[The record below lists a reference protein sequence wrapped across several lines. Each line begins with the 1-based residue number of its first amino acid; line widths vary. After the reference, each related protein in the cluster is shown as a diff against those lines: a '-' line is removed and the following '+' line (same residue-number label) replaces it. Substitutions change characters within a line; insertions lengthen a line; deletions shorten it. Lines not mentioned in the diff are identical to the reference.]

1 MNGPEMSD
9 RCIVPRKSSNNA
21 ERSAAERMGEGA
33 CQGETGSATHAPGT
47 GPGQLV
53 PRAGPVLLRHCMGR
67 PNPERRNHPRQE
79 PGAGKPHAGIRAG
92 GVQSMCVPTAT
103 MISATRPYARPSQH
117 NPQIGMGAT
126 RREKAYRQQAHLA
139 ELQGVCCRAA
149 SYRGRFA
156 LQAARSANG
165 RGFAG
170 AIPCSN
176 PAEQRNGIIQNG
188 VALVAQWSGSGGC
201 QRRR

>member
-1 MNGPEMSD
+1 VHSTEEVLEQRRAIGGGKDGGRRLSRGD
-9 RCIVPRKSSNNA
+9 WVGNA
-21 ERSAAERMGEGA
+21 RSGHR
-33 CQGETGSATHAPGT
+33 T
-47 GPGQLV
+47 GPAC
-53 PRAGPVLLRHCMGR
+53 PSRRPGPVAPLYGSSQ
-67 PNPERRNHPRQE
+67 PRTAQSPKTQE
-79 PGAGKPHAGIRAG
+79 PGAGKPHAGICAG

-103 MISATRPYARPSQH
+103 MISAPDLTRDPSQH

-156 LQAARSANG
+156 LQAARPANG